1 MKPMRI
7 SLIALFCVLPLVAQD
22 VVVQVPITVNAAFRD
37 AVVAWVDAQC
47 SESND
52 AGNCIAKPY
61 TGAVDLVQKA
71 AQREVD
77 RVIKHIIDWAA
88 ASDPSLLPQAMQ
100 DAIANRD
107 TATGQIDTLK
117 DGAVQ

>member
-1 MKPMRI
+1 MKLL
-7 SLIALFCVLPLVAQD
+7 LIALFCVLPLTAQD
-22 VVVQVPITVNAAFRD
+22 VVVNVPITVDASFRD

-47 SESND
+47 SATD
-52 AGNCIAKPY
+52 AGGACTSRPY
-61 TGAVDLVQKA
+61 ANAVDLVQKA

-77 RVIKHIIDWAA
+77 RVVKHIIDWAVTN
-88 ASDPSLLPQAMQ
+88 DPDTLPQALR
-100 DAIANRD
+100 DAVANRD

>member
-1 MKPMRI
+1 MKLL
-7 SLIALFCVLPLVAQD
+7 LIVLLCVLPLVAQD
-22 VVVQVPITVNAAFRD
+22 VVVNVPITVNAAFRD
-37 AVVAWVDAQC
+37 AVAAWVDAQC
-47 SESND
+47 SETS
-52 AGNCIAKPY
+52 AITGACVSKPY
-61 TGAVDLVQKA
+61 TNAVDLVQRA

-88 ASDPSLLPQAMQ
+88 STDPSLLPQGLQ

-107 TATGQIDTLK
+107 TAEGEISTLK